1 MKTSEKENSSSLFNL
16 IALLTFISGF
26 FLIMFLKQ
34 KRSKKSEHA
43 PLVVPIRQNKEKF
56 SSTSHQSLSGLNP
69 RQRKILDQI
78 KLKNRM
84 DPKDI
89 YALVPNVST
98 RTIRRDMDTLVDLG
112 FVLQQGST
120 KSTTYIY
127 KN

>member
-1 MKTSEKENSSSLFNL
+1 MKTSEKENSSFLFNL

-43 PLVVPIRQNKEKF
+43 PLAVPIRQNKEKF
-56 SSTSHQSLSGLNP
+56 SSTSHQSLSGLNS

-78 KLKNRM
+78 KLKNKM

-98 RTIRRDMDTLVDLG
+98 RTVRRDMDILVDLG